1 MEQLN
6 RLFGEYTADLAPG
19 IPDPGRVVM
28 ERILYR
34 SAQENSQLPLRNFRG
49 DSMDV
54 DLNDFTMPLGEPQTN
69 RQRPRTRAPGDSM
82 ETEPR
87 QTGQIEQIDQIGQ
100 IRQIESIES
109 IGSLESLEGIG

>member
-1 MEQLN
+1 VEQLN
-6 RLFGEYTADLAPG
+6 RLFGEYAADLAPG
-19 IPDPGRVVM
+19 IPDPAQVVK

-34 SAQENSQLPLRNFRG
+34 SAQEKSQLPLENFRG

-69 RQRPRTRAPGDSM
+69 RQRPGTRTHGDSM

-87 QTGQIEQIDQIGQ
+87 QTGQIDQIGQ
-100 IRQIESIES
+100 TRQIGNIESIRGLES
-109 IGSLESLEGIG
+109 INPL

>member
-1 MEQLN
+1 VEQLN

-19 IPDPGRVVM
+19 IPDPGRVVK

-34 SAQENSQLPLRNFRG
+34 SAREKSQLPMGSFRG

-69 RQRPRTRAPGDSM
+69 RQRPGTRTPGNSM
-82 ETEPR
+82 EMEPR
-87 QTGQIEQIDQIGQ
+87 QIDQIDQIDQIGQ
-100 IRQIESIES
+100 IRQIENIES
-109 IGSLESLEGIG
+109 IRGLESLEGID

>member
-6 RLFGEYTADLAPG
+6 RLFGEYAADLAPG
-19 IPDPGRVVM
+19 IPDPAQVVK

-34 SAQENSQLPLRNFRG
+34 SAQEKSQLPPGSFRG

-69 RQRPRTRAPGDSM
+69 RQGAGTSTPGDLM
-82 ETEPR
+82 EMEPR
-87 QTGQIEQIDQIGQ
+87 QREQIDQIGQ
-100 IRQIESIES
+100 IRQIGNIES
-109 IGSLESLEGIG
+109 IRGLEGINPL